1 MVQQVTNGIKIS
13 VKTKF
18 EGISHQNNRLL
29 FTFSYQITIENQSNA
44 SVQLI
49 SRHWKIFDALKSLEI
64 VEGDGV
70 IGKKPVLAPKKSYT
84 YSSYCS
90 LTSPTGAM
98 KGFYNMINFTN
109 TSRFKVLIP
118 SFQLTVP
125 AVLN

>member
-18 EGISHQNNRLL
+18 EGISHQNNGIL
-29 FTFSYQITIENQSNA
+29 FTFSYEVTIENQSND

-49 SRHWKIFDALKSLEI
+49 SRHWKIFDALKSLVI

-70 IGKKPVLAPKKSYT
+70 IGEKPVLAPKKSYT
-84 YSSYCS
+84 YKSYCN
-90 LTSPTGAM
+90 LTSATGAM

-109 TSRFKVLIP
+109 ASRFKVQIP
-118 SFQLTVP
+118 AFQLTVP